1 MTKSIISITLALI
14 FVGFLTAPTIIKL
27 IDNSADISIFYTT
40 SSPEEEK
47 GADKK
52 IDVEV
57 LFNTI
62 HMANLDYN
70 SIKRGNNSDFY
81 FKNYPN
87 PHLNLIS
94 PPPELHIL

>member
-1 MTKSIISITLALI
+1 MPKSIISIILTLI

-57 LFNTI
+57 FFNTI
-62 HMANLDYN
+62 YMANLDYTSN
-70 SIKRGNNSDFY
+70 KRGNNLDFY
-81 FKNYPN
+81 FKIYPK

-94 PPPELHIL
+94 PPPELLIL